1 MHYYNM
7 SFIVNVFENLLKYN
21 NTNIFITFDSDN
33 NIWFKLRDILKILGY
48 ENIQK
53 AITRFNINKEYILEY
68 KKISGGHSM
77 SSLNF
82 QLTSRFINESG
93 LYILLSNSR
102 KNLARDFRNELFA
115 NIIPQ
120 IRKTGSY
127 SIHKNE
133 QKKLGKLNNRLHQ
146 LEISNKHLKNNQKNI
161 IYPVGPALY
170 IIKKRKNNKTYYKIG
185 YTKNL
190 NKRLKTYNTS
200 EIDKIYF
207 NYYILLEDNT
217 IDKCIKQIMKNEEYI
232 KNKEFYK
239 SSLQKCLNFIIKCND
254 KIKYI
259 YCGYCLK
266 KFKLNNIIKHNH

>member
-7 SFIVNVFENLLKYN
+7 SFIVNIFENLLKYN
-21 NTNIFITFDSDN
+21 DTNIFITFDSDN
-33 NIWFKLRDILKILGY
+33 NIYFKLRDILNILGY
-48 ENIQK
+48 TNVKK
-53 AITRFNINKEYILEY
+53 ALIRFDINKEYTVKYID
-68 KKISGGHSM
+68 IIDRGHSM
-77 SSLNF
+77 SPMHPS
-82 QLTSRFINESG
+82 TRFINEAG
-93 LYILLSNSR
+93 LYILLSNSK
-102 KNLARDFRNELFA
+102 KNLAKDFRNELFA

-133 QKKLGKLNNRLHQ
+133 QTNINKLNKRLHQ

-207 NYYILLEDNT
+207 DYYILLEDST

-239 SSLQKCLNFIIKCND
+239 SSLQKCLNFIIECND
-254 KIKYI
+254 KIKYV

-266 KFKLNNIIKHNH
+266 KFKLNNIIKHTH

>member
-1 MHYYNM
+1 M
-7 SFIVNVFENLLKYN
+7 S
-21 NTNIFITFDSDN
+21 T
-33 NIWFKLRDILKILGY
+33 
-48 ENIQK
+48 
-53 AITRFNINKEYILEY
+53 
-68 KKISGGHSM
+68 
-77 SSLNF
+77 LNF
-82 QLTSRFINESG
+82 QLTARFINEPG

-102 KNLARDFRNELFA
+102 KDLAIKFKNELFA

-127 SIHKNE
+127 SINNIEKNKIE
-133 QKKLGKLNNRLHQ
+133 KLNKRLHQ
-146 LEISNKHLKNNQKNI
+146 LEESNKNLKNNQKNI
-161 IYPVGPALY
+161 IYPIGPALY

-200 EIDKIYF
+200 EIDKIYY

-217 IDKCIKQIMKNEEYI
+217 IDKCIKEIMKNEEYI

-239 SSLQKCLNFIIKCND
+239 STLQKCLDFIIKCNN

-266 KFKLNNIIKHNH
+266 KFKINNILNHNH